1 VFNQDSVK
9 TVIGMEGMKAVLHNW
24 LECPKRQGD
33 CPFKVGHFDNI
44 RRIDTSSVDST
55 HNHSKTFEVILDIH
69 IN

>member
-1 VFNQDSVK
+1 MITREDVERIASIRD
-9 TVIGMEGMKAVLHNW
+9 MKSTLQNW

-55 HNHSKTFEVILDIH
+55 HNHSKIFEVILDIH